1 MSSLNK
7 KNQPKITVNRKP
19 FHNNEIRKSLSKKYN
34 SHSKKE
40 LEDNIKNQI
49 SEEIKLIRAQ
59 SQKISQ
65 IKYEYLKLSTKIKE
79 ELEQFNLQ
87 KEKELQQIQKWKKEQ
102 VKLLNI
108 NSPKKHEGH
117 VRNNSS
123 FSLNPNYQTSSY
135 STFPTQTNSNN
146 VNCISISSNSS
157 HKTLSKDKN
166 SKSKMIINTLKK
178 KIKDV
183 ENEHEKKDLNDKL
196 MINKLKHQ
204 LEEVRIKLQKIKK
217 DIQNSSN
224 INNIKI
230 NRGRMKSQNSVN
242 DMNIPAKYNIKKE
255 IIISKIVDNHGD
267 ISIKYTNNINEY
279 IYHSGIKKI
288 IFPDGFQ
295 IFYFP
300 NGDIKQIYPN
310 NYKTIYYYSKDQVYM
325 MFYGNNELEKIYK
338 YQDGTTVKEYENGKK
353 EYLKENK
360 SHSNIKIVDKNNRC
374 GRTLT
379 EVL

>member
-7 KNQPKITVNRKP
+7 KQTKITVNRKP
-19 FHNNEIRKSLSKKYN
+19 LHNYEIRKSLSKKYN

-40 LEDNIKNQI
+40 LEVNIRNQI

-59 SQKISQ
+59 SQKISE
-65 IKYEYLKLSTKIKE
+65 IKYEYLKLSKKIKE

-87 KEKELQQIQKWKKEQ
+87 KEKELQQIQNWKKEQ
-102 VKLLNI
+102 VKLLRI
-108 NSPKKHEGH
+108 NSPNKHEGH
-117 VRNNSS
+117 IRNNSS
-123 FSLNPNYQTSSY
+123 FSINPNYQTSSY

-146 VNCISISSNSS
+146 VNCLSISSNSS

-166 SKSKMIINTLKK
+166 SKSKMIINSLKK

-183 ENEHEKKDLNDKL
+183 ENEHEKRDLNDQL

-204 LEEVRIKLQKIKK
+204 LEDARIKIEKIKK
-217 DIQNSSN
+217 GIQNNSN

-230 NRGRMKSQNSVN
+230 NRATLKSKKIEI
-242 DMNIPAKYNIKKE
+242 DMNIPVKYNIEKE
-255 IIISKIVDNHGD
+255 RIISKIKNNRGD

-279 IYHSGIKKI
+279 NYHSGIKKI

-310 NYKTIYYYSKDQVYM
+310 NYKTVYYYSKDKVYM

-353 EYLKENK
+353 EYLSENK
-360 SHSNIKIVDKNNRC
+360 SLSNIKIVEKNNRLS
-374 GRTLT
+374 RALN